1 MEYESAVCGV
11 EELVEEDGDGA
22 KWEEVLKRMEN
33 SFLALES
40 GWNTVNLLSL
50 TTDKLEQDR
59 FNQLLRRAERALL
72 TKFGSRTLYD
82 YLKSLGEIEGEE
94 GRILERYNLEYKHQ
108 GYELPHNKYMA
119 LNAHWMKRLA
129 EAQRDTRFKLSM
141 ASERFRHVIRDPA
154 VVREFPVDLLRAM
167 SVDTSQPAK
176 GPWSVTLHPYVYR
189 KFLQYCPDRRLRWN
203 AFNADRSRGSSSM
216 DVYLNVAGHIK
227 DIRQHRLDQA
237 STLGYYNYAEMS
249 LASKM
254 AGSLENVQS
263 MIASLLPAAKAAQ
276 EAELAS
282 LQQYAESRGFDDT
295 IREFD
300 VPFFR
305 RKQLRTVLGI
315 EEESVREHFPLP
327 TVLKG
332 VFSLLEQQFGLTFTL
347 ATENES
353 SGVWSPEVSLYR
365 VDENGKEVGH
375 LYVDPYYREDKS
387 YQGGDKGYY
396 IPLRSASDVGEGKPL
411 GALVLSLPPPGYG
424 KPSLLSLP
432 EIEELVKKIGKTV
445 VHMLGRRKWAETSGV
460 TGLEFDVVN
469 LMSDLLSHWLSVP
482 SVLAS
487 LSGHWST
494 GAQLNH
500 EEIAKLVASR
510 NHMAGYDLSHE
521 LFKSAYDIEFYS
533 EDPENEN
540 YQTLA
545 ARLWPQY
552 LVQDREKED
561 AFPLY
566 FEDMMTGHWAGSYY
580 SHTWSKM
587 LAADIFSAY
596 TEAGLDNP
604 QAVQKVSS
612 RLKKTFLSAGSAIPP
627 AQLFREFR
635 GRDPTPEA
643 LLISLGLKDSLK
655 PRSKSASN

>member
-1 MEYESAVCGV
+1 
-11 EELVEEDGDGA
+11 
-22 KWEEVLKRMEN
+22 
-33 SFLALES
+33 
-40 GWNTVNLLSL
+40 
-50 TTDKLEQDR
+50 
-59 FNQLLRRAERALL
+59 
-72 TKFGSRTLYD
+72 
-82 YLKSLGEIEGEE
+82 
-94 GRILERYNLEYKHQ
+94 
-108 GYELPHNKYMA
+108 
-119 LNAHWMKRLA
+119 
-129 EAQRDTRFKLSM
+129 
-141 ASERFRHVIRDPA
+141 
-154 VVREFPVDLLRAM
+154 
-167 SVDTSQPAK
+167 
-176 GPWSVTLHPYVYR
+176 
-189 KFLQYCPDRRLRWN
+189 
-203 AFNADRSRGSSSM
+203 M

-424 KPSLLSLP
+424 KPSLLSLT
-432 EIEELVKKIGKTV
+432 EIEELVKK
-445 VHMLGRRKWAETSGV
+445 
-460 TGLEFDVVN
+460 
-469 LMSDLLSHWLSVP
+469 
-482 SVLAS
+482 VL
-487 LSGHWST
+487 
-494 GAQLNH
+494 
-500 EEIAKLVASR
+500 
-510 NHMAGYDLSHE
+510 Y
-521 LFKSAYDIEFYS
+521 
-533 EDPENEN
+533 
-540 YQTLA
+540 
-545 ARLWPQY
+545 
-552 LVQDREKED
+552 
-561 AFPLY
+561 
-566 FEDMMTGHWAGSYY
+566 
-580 SHTWSKM
+580 
-587 LAADIFSAY
+587 
-596 TEAGLDNP
+596 
-604 QAVQKVSS
+604 
-612 RLKKTFLSAGSAIPP
+612 
-627 AQLFREFR
+627 
-635 GRDPTPEA
+635 
-643 LLISLGLKDSLK
+643 
-655 PRSKSASN
+655 